1 MVDGRASAEPTNR
14 KNIWKSKSSL
24 KRKRRTKKLEVV
36 FRSMKKVYR

>member
-24 KRKRRTKKLEVV
+24 KRKRRKNWRLYSEV
-36 FRSMKKVYR
+36 